1 MLFDQYKNKTK
12 MIVLKMHLHGGKK
25 NENYNVLKKVS
36 TENTKPIILR
46 KRLEIV
52 PLILK
57 IIRKKN
63 HFISIKTICF
73 DFKKTIFKGKLMHS
87 Y

>member
-36 TENTKPIILR
+36 R
-46 KRLEIV
+46 KHKANNIKEKIRNIV

>member
-36 TENTKPIILR
+36 R
-46 KRLEIV
+46 KHKANNIKEKIRNSS
-52 PLILK
+52 LINFK
-57 IIRKKN
+57 NYSKKN

>member
-1 MLFDQYKNKTK
+1 

-25 NENYNVLKKVS
+25 MRTTMCLRKSE
-36 TENTKPIILR
+36 ENTKPIILR

-57 IIRKKN
+57 IIRKKKSF
-63 HFISIKTICF
+63 HFN
-73 DFKKTIFKGKLMHS
+73 
-87 Y
+87 

>member
-1 MLFDQYKNKTK
+1 MN
-12 MIVLKMHLHGGKK
+12 VLKMHLHGGKK
-25 NENYNVLKKVS
+25 KMRTTMCLRKSE
-36 TENTKPIILR
+36 ENTKPIILR

-73 DFKKTIFKGKLMHS
+73 DFKKTILKGKLMHS

>member
-36 TENTKPIILR
+36 R
-46 KRLEIV
+46 KHKANNIKE
-52 PLILK
+52 K
-57 IIRKKN
+57 IRNSSFNFKNYSKKKSF
-63 HFISIKTICF
+63 HFN
-73 DFKKTIFKGKLMHS
+73 
-87 Y
+87 